1 MLDILFNRRSQ
12 SCKDTHIVYHLKT
25 LKLHIP
31 VILFHS
37 SICAEKHFFP
47 SCWLGEHL
55 WWHLVKHKNK
65 STQCK
70 FNWLYSQEC
79 SQFDVSASAVS
90 SREAVC
96 SQGVSALS
104 FYNIIHIKL
113 GSTAFSVQ
121 DNFHMNMS
129 CRYNIPYCT
138 SPLYQLLI
146 LLSSLC
152 VLWLMSKREC
162 LGHDC
167 TFCGSTT
174 VPWQPGKSSL
184 IQASAEWRSNRVTG
198 WPSHVE

>member
-1 MLDILFNRRSQ
+1 MLHYFRYHILSRTNFPVLDILFNRRSQ

-113 GSTAFSVQ
+113 GSKLR
-121 DNFHMNMS
+121 D
-129 CRYNIPYCT
+129 
-138 SPLYQLLI
+138 
-146 LLSSLC
+146 
-152 VLWLMSKREC
+152 LWF
-162 LGHDC
+162 LGAC
-167 TFCGSTT
+167 FTL
-174 VPWQPGKSSL
+174 WN
-184 IQASAEWRSNRVTG
+184 W
-198 WPSHVE
+198 